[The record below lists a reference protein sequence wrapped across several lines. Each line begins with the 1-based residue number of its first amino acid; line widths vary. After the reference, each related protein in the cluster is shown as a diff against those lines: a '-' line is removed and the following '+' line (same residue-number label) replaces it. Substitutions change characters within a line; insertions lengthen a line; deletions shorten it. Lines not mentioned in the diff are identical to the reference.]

1 MPKEHDYLFLM
12 ALGTKLA
19 ERREELGRSQADI
32 AQYALITPQQ
42 LSKYEKGLSDPSLST
57 LLRICAALKL
67 NCSNLLVQLTIQ
79 SSDFNGPLT

>member
-12 ALGTKLA
+12 ALGAKLA

-57 LLRICAALKL
+57 LLRICAALKME
-67 NCSNLLVQLTIQ
+67 CSNLLVQLVVN
-79 SSDFNGPLT
+79 SGDFNGPLK